1 MGNFLNK
8 LKSAFWRG
16 PSIGDPSPYASPTS
30 GAPDMSSGPMPLIGA
45 RRTQG
50 GQHFSGQQMPGY
62 EPTGP
67 VRAAMPDTSMGRFR
81 TMEAEEQPI
90 VQKIL
95 AGTEEMP
102 YPGTDPRQRVQ
113 SDVPEGSSAVADSG
127 GSVATFLLGLSGQ
140 GLSTT
145 EILQR
150 ARERGVNPDSVL
162 RELTKPKYRPDP
174 PQQPNNMPFPGI
186 DPRQQMQSSFL
197 PRPRVPYV
205 AGQHIPNEG
214 PAEGTFPDMARMD
227 TTGVS
232 MSQPS
237 MAYNDDIA
245 FANPSP
251 PAVAMQA
258 MLRDTASRPMGMSA
272 APVDIRRSDT
282 MLDAPVRR
290 PTSRR
295 PSRMQS
301 MAMY

>member
-16 PSIGDPSPYASPTS
+16 PGIGDAPMQGGLPSAYAQTRRPSM
-30 GAPDMSSGPMPLIGA
+30 GAPDMSAGPMPLIGA

-50 GQHFSGQQMPGY
+50 GQHFAGQQMPG
-62 EPTGP
+62 
-67 VRAAMPDTSMGRFR
+67 
-81 TMEAEEQPI
+81 MEAEEQPV

-127 GSVATFLLGLSGQ
+127 GSAATFLLGLSGQ

-150 ARERGVNPDSVL
+150 AQERGVNPDSVL

-174 PQQPNNMPFPGI
+174 PQQ
-186 DPRQQMQSSFL
+186 QMQASAL

-227 TTGVS
+227 STGVS

-237 MAYNDDIA
+237 MSYNDDIA

-258 MLRDTASRPMGMSA
+258 MLRDAASRPMGMSA